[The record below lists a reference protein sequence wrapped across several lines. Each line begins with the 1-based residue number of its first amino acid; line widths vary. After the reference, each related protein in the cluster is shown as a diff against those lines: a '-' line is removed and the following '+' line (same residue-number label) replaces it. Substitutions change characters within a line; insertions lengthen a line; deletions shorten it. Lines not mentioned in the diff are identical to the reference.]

1 MKFKKPSEQNVTST
15 AVMTGGAIVGGMVS
29 RGAFG
34 ALHSPT
40 NAADDA
46 TKKKE
51 ENTALMKRGAL
62 IIAGVALAMCVDGN
76 DTGAN
81 AVKGAGVGMAVAQGL
96 EVIKTLAERNGVANA
111 SAATSKTKKFV
122 ANSLGLGCPCNEQP
136 QMGMGFPQIERVYTP
151 RFSYEVAQEAAMAAT
166 SPDMVY
172 EHPLVIAVRSR
183 NAA

>member
-29 RGAFG
+29 KGAFG
-34 ALHSPT
+34 ALHTPITST
-40 NAADDA
+40 DAAA
-46 TKKKE
+46 IKKDQ
-51 ENTALMKRGAL
+51 NTALMKRGAL

-96 EVIKTLAERNGVANA
+96 EVIKTIAERNGVANA

-122 ANSLGLGCPCNEQP
+122 AHSLGLGCPCNEQP
-136 QMGMGFPQIERVYTP
+136 QMGMGFAQIERTYSP
-151 RFSYEVAQEAAMAAT
+151 RFSYEVAPEAAKPANPLEQAAMA
-166 SPDMVY
+166 
-172 EHPLVIAVRSR
+172 PLLMA
-183 NAA
+183 